1 MGNMFDKE
9 TQVYQENML
18 LKSQI
23 EDLKIKNE
31 NLIKILEKD
40 QNNIAILKKELQ
52 EKAEEDQKKKM
63 EKFYQ
68 NLNVSIDNYV
78 DEMLQDEEINSIM
91 PDYIEKKIYKNV
103 FSLVLKLMKNFT
115 ESASISFLDQEITFN
130 LKSKSSNDSE
140 K

>member
-1 MGNMFDKE
+1 MFDRENK
-9 TQVYQENML
+9 VYDQNNILRSEIEELKVKNDNL
-18 LKSQI
+18 LKI
-23 EDLKIKNE
+23 I
-31 NLIKILEKD
+31 EKD
-40 QNNIAILKKELQ
+40 KNNIAILRKELK

-78 DEMLQDEEINSIM
+78 DEMLQDEEINSMI

-130 LKSKSSNDSE
+130 LKSKNDSLE
-140 K
+140 

>member
-78 DEMLQDEEINSIM
+78 DEMLQDEEINSII

>member
-31 NLIKILEKD
+31 NLKKILEKD

>member
-1 MGNMFDKE
+1 MGNMFDRENK
-9 TQVYQENML
+9 VYDQNNILRSEIEELKVKNDNL
-18 LKSQI
+18 LKI
-23 EDLKIKNE
+23 I
-31 NLIKILEKD
+31 EKD
-40 QNNIAILKKELQ
+40 KNNIAILRKELK

-78 DEMLQDEEINSIM
+78 DEMLQDEEINSMI

-130 LKSKSSNDSE
+130 LKSKNDSLE
-140 K
+140 